1 MFLKIWKINPMKQL
15 HIGLI
20 LTSSDKTD
28 KNLQTHPE
36 TLFDNT
42 AIVKLA
48 QQAERAK
55 LDFVFRADTFCMN
68 AERIEKFNRI
78 GSLCPTV
85 HLTAIAT
92 QTEKI
97 GLVVTASTSFYPPY
111 ILARQLQSLNWISH
125 GRVGWNIVTSAE
137 GHENFGVDKIMDS
150 TARYQQAQE
159 FTDVMQKLWHSYPR
173 EALVLDIANKDYID
187 TAKLSNPNH
196 NGDYLSVGGILNM
209 PQHPHADIA
218 LFQAGESEQG
228 RNFASHNAHAIFCV
242 APTVEHAK
250 KYRDDVLSRATSYG
264 RDTKTI
270 KVMPGISLYLGE
282 TMGEANRVYAN
293 STNSLARVFDAEN
306 HFSDMLKL
314 TGIDI
319 RNKPLDTV
327 ITGDMI
333 QSTVHQHHF
342 KNQTQ
347 SLCDYIKEN
356 APTIEALLQRPEI
369 TKGHWTIIGTPHDAF
384 EEIKQWFEADAIDG
398 MIMMQ
403 TGSQKSLDLTFDVLI
418 PKLQKAGLFR
428 TEYKEQ
434 GLLER
439 LST

>member
-1 MFLKIWKINPMKQL
+1 MKDHSMKQL
-15 HIGLI
+15 HMGLI

-28 KNLQTHPE
+28 KTLKNNPE
-36 TLFDNT
+36 TLFDST

-48 QQAERAK
+48 QQAEKAK

-68 AERIEKFNRI
+68 AERIEKFSRI

-97 GLVVTASTSFYPPY
+97 GLVVTGSTSFYPPY
-111 ILARQLQSLNWISH
+111 ILARQLQSLNWISN

-137 GHENFGVDKIMDS
+137 GHENFGVDKITDS
-150 TARYQQAQE
+150 AARYAQAQE

-173 EALVLDIANKDYID
+173 ESLTLDIKNKDYID
-187 TAKLSNPNH
+187 TTKLANPNH

-242 APTVEHAK
+242 APTMEHAK
-250 KYRDDVLSRATSYG
+250 KYRDDVLSRAKAHG
-264 RDTKTI
+264 RDTKSI
-270 KVMPGISLYLGE
+270 KVMPGICLYLGK
-282 TMGEANRVYAN
+282 TMTDANAVYEN
-293 STNSLARVFDAEN
+293 STNSLARVFNAEN

-333 QSTVHQHHF
+333 VETVHQKHF
-342 KNQTQ
+342 KNQVQ
-347 SLCDYIKEN
+347 SLTEYIEN
-356 APTIEALLQRPEI
+356 NTPTIEALLKRPEI
-369 TKGHWTIIGTPHDAF
+369 TKGHWTIIGTPDDAF
-384 EEIKQWFEADAIDG
+384 AEIKAWFETGAIDG
-398 MIMMQ
+398 VIMMP
-403 TGSQKSLDLTFDVLI
+403 TGSQKSLDLIFNALI
-418 PKLQKAGLFR
+418 PKLQKAGIFR
-428 TEYKEQ
+428 TEYAEQ
-434 GLLER
+434 SLLDR